1 MNMTFSN
8 TSLWTQT
15 FRVISIYLSYIW
27 ILLCFNKAPIQAK
40 KICVS
45 VSWPTL
51 ILCADPNTFYYK
63 SGLPTVIGLT
73 STVFTKQSYKNKC
86 MQRYQKKPHHLSKHL
101 KDFSGAVW
109 QHGSYPVF
117 FPQLN
122 YQCNSFSG
130 HWCVINLNIL

>member
-1 MNMTFSN
+1 MEEQKKNHSKHEVIVQHFVSKNCNQSISWQYEMTMTFSN

-86 MQRYQKKPHHLSKHL
+86 MQRYQKNPTT
-101 KDFSGAVW
+101 
-109 QHGSYPVF
+109 
-117 FPQLN
+117 
-122 YQCNSFSG
+122 YQS
-130 HWCVINLNIL
+130 I